1 MCKKSDE
8 KEIMEETL
16 EEEKAEL
23 EGVNQDLRDS
33 LADLRRKANDE
44 IGRAHV

>member
-16 EEEKAEL
+16 EEENKESKDTSKGAL
-23 EGVNQDLRDS
+23 
-33 LADLRRKANDE
+33 
-44 IGRAHV
+44 